1 MVKAALRMTTSACPS
16 ETILVAYAEGRSAN
30 EERTLVEA
38 HMTACADCRTIVSM
52 LVKDDGRSTTDP
64 FARTLAVDALSEPPP
79 SSKDFSPGEM
89 FEEKYRVE
97 RMIGAGGMG
106 VVAEATHLG
115 LGRRVAIKFMRAESR
130 SNPEGAVRFLR
141 EARACANL
149 SSDHVVRVFDNG
161 MSKHGDPYLV
171 MELLRGEDL
180 AELLK
185 REKMVDPGRA
195 VRWVVEACDAI
206 GEAHQL
212 GIVHRDLKPA
222 NLFLSE
228 GKGGDKKIKVLDFGI
243 SKLIG
248 EGSFGGLTSQSA
260 MLGSPRYMSPEQTRS
275 SARADARTDIWAL
288 GVVLFELMTGTTPFD
303 AENAVGLAAAIM
315 TQAAPRLR
323 ERRPDASPALE
334 KIVMRCLEKNP
345 EDRFDSISS
354 LTTALSSYASRATL
368 PPPKQ
373 RSFLA
378 PVVAGIVAAGAFV
391 AVAIHF
397 QAPRR
402 VDATALPAAAQSP
415 EIPITTTTPTSIAA
429 PTVSATATASAIAS
443 AAPSASTNKSHAA
456 PLKLGSQIPSKSSHS
471 SASAIATTKPSEDM
485 PGMSD
490 RK

>member
-1 MVKAALRMTTSACPS
+1 MTTVACPS
-16 ETILVAYAEGRSAN
+16 ETILVAYAEGRSDG
-30 EERTLVEA
+30 ETRTLVEA
-38 HMTACADCRTIVSM
+38 HMTACSDCRTIVSM

-64 FARTLAVDALSEPPP
+64 FARTLAVDALPESNAPP
-79 SSKDFSPGEM
+79 SSEDFSPGEM

-149 SSDHVVRVFDNG
+149 SSEHVVRVFDNG
-161 MSKHGDPYLV
+161 MSKRGDPYLV

-185 REKMVDPGRA
+185 RENKVDPARA
-195 VRWVVEACDAI
+195 ARWVVEACDAI
-206 GEAHQL
+206 GEAHHL

-222 NLFLSE
+222 NLFLAE
-228 GKGGDKKIKVLDFGI
+228 GKAGEKKIKVLDFGI

-260 MLGSPRYMSPEQTRS
+260 LLGSPRYMSPEQTRS

-315 TQAAPRLR
+315 TQPAPRLR
-323 ERRPDASPALE
+323 ERRPDAPPALE
-334 KIVMRCLEKNP
+334 KIVARCLEKNP
-345 EDRFDSISS
+345 EARFESIE
-354 LTTALSSYASRATL
+354 ALAAVLSAFASRATL
-368 PPPKQ
+368 PPPSKK
-373 RSFLA
+373 SLLVPA
-378 PVVAGIVAAGAFV
+378 VAGLVAAGAFI
-391 AVAIHF
+391 AVALHF
-397 QAPRR
+397 RPTHPTESPQQLS
-402 VDATALPAAAQSP
+402 VMATPPPDLPAA
-415 EIPITTTTPTSIAA
+415 TAA
-429 PTVSATATASAIAS
+429 PVVTSAATVAAMPIASAS
-443 AAPSASTNKSHAA
+443 AAPSPAAKSSA
-456 PLKLGSQIPSKSSHS
+456 PKFHGAPPNLGSQIQPKKSRFSAPS
-471 SASAIATTKPSEDM
+471 APPEDL

>member
-1 MVKAALRMTTSACPS
+1 MTTSACPS
-16 ETILVAYAEGRSAN
+16 ETILVAYAEGRSAS

-64 FARTLAVDALSEPPP
+64 FARTLAVDASPEPP

-161 MSKHGDPYLV
+161 MSKSGDPYLV

-185 REKMVDPGRA
+185 RETKVDPGRA
-195 VRWVVEACDAI
+195 VRWVLEACDAI
-206 GEAHQL
+206 AEAHEL
-212 GIVHRDLKPA
+212 GVVHRDLKPA
-222 NLFLSE
+222 NLFLAE
-228 GKGGDKKIKVLDFGI
+228 GKGGEKKIKVLDFGI

-275 SARADARTDIWAL
+275 SARADSRTDIWAL

-315 TQAAPRLR
+315 TQAPPRLR
-323 ERRPDASPALE
+323 ERRPDAPPALE

-354 LTTALSSYASRATL
+354 LTTALASYATRATL
-368 PPPKQ
+368 PPPSK
-373 RSFLA
+373 RSLVVPALA
-378 PVVAGIVAAGAFV
+378 GLVAALAFIALV
-391 AVAIHF
+391 LHLRPTRA
-397 QAPRR
+397 
-402 VDATALPAAAQSP
+402 VDAEQLPAAAQSP
-415 EIPITTTTPTSIAA
+415 DAPITTSAPVTIVAPVASVTTA
-429 PTVSATATASAIAS
+429 PIAS
-443 AAPSASTNKSHAA
+443 AASTPSLIASASPKSSASKTHP
-456 PLKLGSQIPSKSSHS
+456 PLNLGSQIPPNSRHS
-471 SASAIATTKPSEDM
+471 SAPATTSASPEDL

>member
-1 MVKAALRMTTSACPS
+1 MTTSACPS
-16 ETILVAYAEGRSAN
+16 ETILVAYSEGRSAN

-38 HMTACADCRTIVSM
+38 HMTLCADCRTIVSM

-64 FARTLAVDALSEPPP
+64 FARTLAVDASAGPP

-161 MSKHGDPYLV
+161 MSKSGEPYLV

-180 AELLK
+180 AELLE
-185 REKMVDPGRA
+185 RETMVEPGRA
-195 VRWVVEACDAI
+195 VRWVLEACDAI
-206 GEAHQL
+206 AEAHEL
-212 GIVHRDLKPA
+212 GVVHRDLKPA
-222 NLFLSE
+222 NLFLAE
-228 GKGGDKKIKVLDFGI
+228 GKGGEKKIKVLDFGI

-288 GVVLFELMTGTTPFD
+288 GVVLFELMSGTTPFD

-315 TQAAPRLR
+315 TQPAPRLR
-323 ERRPDASPALE
+323 ERRPDAPPALE

-345 EDRFDSISS
+345 EDRFDSIAS
-354 LTTALSSYASRATL
+354 LMNALASYATRATL
-368 PPPKQ
+368 PPPSK
-373 RSFLA
+373 RSLLVPALA
-378 PVVAGIVAAGAFV
+378 GLAA
-391 AVAIHF
+391 AVAFIVLVLHF
-397 QAPRR
+397 KPTHA
-402 VDATALPAAAQSP
+402 VDAAQLPAVAQSP
-415 EIPITTTTPTSIAA
+415 EAPTPTAAPSMVATSAAAAATTPIASVA
-429 PTVSATATASAIAS
+429 SVPTATASAKPKSSAPKTHAS
-443 AAPSASTNKSHAA
+443 QD
-456 PLKLGSQIPSKSSHS
+456 LGSQIPPNSRDSVVAAP
-471 SASAIATTKPSEDM
+471 ASAAPEDL

>member
-1 MVKAALRMTTSACPS
+1 MTTSACPS
-16 ETILVAYAEGRSAN
+16 ETILVAYAEGRSATQ
-30 EERTLVEA
+30 ERTLVEA
-38 HMTACADCRTIVSM
+38 HMTTCADCRTIVSM

-64 FARTLAVDALSEPPP
+64 FARTLAVDASPESAPP
-79 SSKDFSPGEM
+79 SSDHFSPGEM

-97 RMIGAGGMG
+97 KIIGAGGMG

-161 MSKHGDPYLV
+161 MSKNGDPYLV

-185 REKMVDPGRA
+185 REKIVEPSRA
-195 VRWVVEACDAI
+195 ARWVIEACDAI
-206 GEAHQL
+206 GEAHEL
-212 GIVHRDLKPA
+212 GVVHRDLKPA
-222 NLFLSE
+222 NLFLAE
-228 GKGGDKKIKVLDFGI
+228 GKNGEKKIKVLDFGI

-288 GVVLFELMTGTTPFD
+288 GVVLFELITGTTPFD

-323 ERRPDASPALE
+323 ERRPDVSPALE

-345 EDRFDSISS
+345 EDRFDSIAS
-354 LTTALSSYASRATL
+354 LTTALASFSSRATL
-368 PPPKQ
+368 PPRRQ
-373 RSFLA
+373 RSLLIPA
-378 PVVAGIVAAGAFV
+378 VAGLIAAGAFI
-391 AVAIHF
+391 AIAMHF
-397 QAPRR
+397 APTHA
-402 VDATALPAAAQSP
+402 VDAEALPAAAQSP
-415 EIPITTTTPTSIAA
+415 EIPAATNA
-429 PTVSATATASAIAS
+429 PTIPASPIATASATASASAIAS
-443 AAPSASTNKSHAA
+443 VSAKSSAPKSHG
-456 PLKLGSQIPSKSSHS
+456 PTNIGSQIQPKSSHS
-471 SASAIATTKPSEDM
+471 SASAAPPADL

>member
-1 MVKAALRMTTSACPS
+1 MTTSACPS

-30 EERTLVEA
+30 EERTLVET

-52 LVKDDGRSTTDP
+52 LVKDSTRSTTDP
-64 FARTLAVDALSEPPP
+64 FARTLAVDASPEPP

-130 SNPEGAVRFLR
+130 SSPEGAVRFLR

-161 MSKHGDPYLV
+161 MTKSGDPYLV

-185 REKMVDPGRA
+185 RETKVEPGRA
-195 VRWVVEACDAI
+195 VRWVLEACDAI
-206 GEAHQL
+206 AEAHEL
-212 GIVHRDLKPA
+212 GVVHRDLKPA
-222 NLFLSE
+222 NLFLAE
-228 GKGGDKKIKVLDFGI
+228 GKGGEKKIKVLDFGI

-315 TQAAPRLR
+315 TQPAPRLR
-323 ERRPDASPALE
+323 ERQPDAPVALD

-354 LTTALSSYASRATL
+354 LTTALASYATRATL
-368 PPPKQ
+368 PPPSK
-373 RSFLA
+373 RSLVLPAIAGLLA
-378 PVVAGIVAAGAFV
+378 AAAFV
-391 AVAIHF
+391 AVALHF
-397 QAPRR
+397 GTAHSTASQQES
-402 VDATALPAAAQSP
+402 VATHPPDLPAM
-415 EIPITTTTPTSIAA
+415 TAA
-429 PTVSATATASAIAS
+429 PTVTSAPIGSATPATSS
-443 AAPSASTNKSHAA
+443 STAPKSPATKAHS
-456 PLKLGSQIPSKSSHS
+456 PPNLGSQIQPNSRHS
-471 SASAIATTKPSEDM
+471 SALATPSAPPEDL

>member
-1 MVKAALRMTTSACPS
+1 MTTSACPS
-16 ETILVAYAEGRSAN
+16 ETILVAYAEGRSDQGT
-30 EERTLVEA
+30 RTLVEA
-38 HMTACADCRTIVSM
+38 HMTACSDCRTIVSM

-64 FARTLAVDALSEPPP
+64 FARTLAVDALPESNAPP

-149 SSDHVVRVFDNG
+149 SSEHVVRVFDNG

-185 REKMVDPGRA
+185 REKAVDPGRA
-195 VRWVVEACDAI
+195 VRWVIEACDAI
-206 GEAHQL
+206 GEAHHL

-222 NLFLSE
+222 NLFLAE
-228 GKGGDKKIKVLDFGI
+228 GKGGEKKIKVLDFGI

-260 MLGSPRYMSPEQTRS
+260 MLGSPRYMSPEQTKS

-303 AENAVGLAAAIM
+303 AENMVGLAAAIM
-315 TQAAPRLR
+315 TQPAPRLR
-323 ERRPDASPALE
+323 ERRPDAPVALE
-334 KIVMRCLEKNP
+334 KIVARCLEKNP
-345 EDRFDSISS
+345 EDRFDSIGA
-354 LTTALSSYASRATL
+354 LTSALSSYASRATL
-368 PPPKQ
+368 PPPSKK
-373 RSFLA
+373 SFLVPA
-378 PVVAGIVAAGAFV
+378 VAGLIAAGAFI
-391 AVAIHF
+391 AVALHF
-397 QAPRR
+397 RPTHPASAQQLSVATQPPDLPVTTAAPIMT
-402 VDATALPAAAQSP
+402 TAPAVS
-415 EIPITTTTPTSIAA
+415 TTPTTAASTTPSAIPKSAA
-429 PTVSATATASAIAS
+429 PKSHAAAANLGTPIAPKTSRFSAS
-443 AAPSASTNKSHAA
+443 AAP
-456 PLKLGSQIPSKSSHS
+456 P
-471 SASAIATTKPSEDM
+471 EDL